1 MRTRVLTL
9 LAATLVLTACQDVTP
24 PAAFNADVSLQ
35 RAALSS
41 SQFIPGQ
48 FIVTLRDGENP
59 AAVAAQFGVDPIYTY
74 RTVLT
79 GFAGRMSDA
88 ARDGLLRDARVTRVE
103 QDGVVTAIA
112 TSTQTGATWGLDR
125 IDQRALPL
133 NGSYAYN
140 HTGSGVKVYI
150 LDTGILF
157 GHTDFGGRAIRGYDA
172 FTDGQNG
179 NDCNGH
185 GTHVASTAGG
195 TTYGVAKSATLVAVR
210 VLDCGGSGSWSGVVG
225 GMDWVAANAG
235 GTGVANMSLGGGS
248 NATVDDAVGR
258 MFAKGVAVI
267 VAAGNGN
274 MGGKEQ
280 DACNYSPARAP
291 NAYTV
296 GATTSSDSKT
306 SWSNFGNCVN
316 IFAPGA
322 SITAAWYT
330 GTSDIRTISGTS
342 MASPHVAGVA
352 ALLRQAYSTASAG
365 DIYTKL
371 TANSTKNIVTS
382 SKTTNN
388 HLLYSLDAVDGGSG
402 GGDTGG
408 GDGGTCVPNKAGR
421 GC

>member
-1 MRTRVLTL
+1 MRIRAVTL
-9 LAATLVLTACQDVTP
+9 LAGVLVLAACQDVTEP
-24 PAAFNADVSLQ
+24 TGLNTDVSLQ
-35 RAALSS
+35 LADLGSGLSL
-41 SQFIPGQ
+41 PGQ

-103 QDGVVTAIA
+103 RDGVVTAIA

-133 NGSYAYN
+133 NGSYVYN

-157 GHTDFGGRAIRGYDA
+157 GHSDFGGLNGRAVPGYDA

-195 TTYGVAKSATLVAVR
+195 TTYGVAKAATLVAVR
-210 VLDCGGSGSWSGVVG
+210 VLDCGGSGTWSGVVA

-235 GTGVANMSLGGGS
+235 GKGVANMSLGGGS

-258 MFAKGVAVI
+258 MSRAGVAVI

-291 NAYTV
+291 DAYTV

-306 SWSNFGNCVN
+306 SWSNFGDCVN

-352 ALLRQAYSTASAG
+352 ALLRQAYPDATAS

-382 SKTTNN
+382 SKTINN
-388 HLLYSLDAVDGGSG
+388 HLLYSLDAPDGGGSG
-402 GGDTGG
+402 GGGGG
-408 GDGGTCVPNKAGR
+408 GDCIPNRAGK